1 MFTIKGKYGIAKV
14 LQIEDMVEDT
24 CKKQIEKLMNSPV
37 VENQNVA
44 VMSDTHSGKGAV
56 IGFTQTIGNKIIPSV
71 VGVDINCGIYA
82 FKLKYNL
89 TKPELEKLDK
99 IIRQN
104 IPLGKNHR
112 KELHRFSDN
121 VFKEH
126 CIAPVDENTLKY
138 SIGSLGGG
146 ESLSGIRCR

>member
-146 ESLSGIRCR
+146 IIIWN